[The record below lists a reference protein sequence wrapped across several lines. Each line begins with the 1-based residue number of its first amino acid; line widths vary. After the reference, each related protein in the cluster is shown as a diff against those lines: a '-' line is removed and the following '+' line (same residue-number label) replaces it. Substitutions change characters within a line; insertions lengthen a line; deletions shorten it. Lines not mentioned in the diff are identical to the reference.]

1 MHYLLL
7 GEDSIAKSRRIE
19 TIKSGVLTL
28 SESKGSDVSR
38 AVHFDYQVLYADKLS
53 AEELKKELITLPVVS
68 SKRLIVICR
77 VHALNTYNKAL
88 ILEFLEREKSDY
100 VEIIFDT
107 QETKARGPFL
117 KKISEKSKVEAF
129 GKDSRPSVFDMTN
142 AIQAR
147 KPREAISLLRELLDC
162 GDHPLQIMGA
172 LVWYWGRNKSRVSRE
187 KFHKGMKYLQE
198 ADLNIKRTRLTGDNA
213 VELVVVKLYLLTIC

>member
-19 TIKSGVLTL
+19 MIKSGSL
-28 SESKGSDVSR
+28 SFSEPRGSEVAR
-38 AVHFDYQVLYADKLS
+38 ADHFDYQVLYADKLS
-53 AEELKKELITLPVVS
+53 AEDLKKELITLPVVS
-68 SKRLIVICR
+68 SKRLMIIR
-77 VHALNTYNKAL
+77 RFHALNTYNKGL
-88 ILEFLEREKSDY
+88 ILEFLEKAGADY
-100 VEIIFDT
+100 LEIVFDT
-107 QETKARGPFL
+107 QETKVSGPFL
-117 KKISEKSKVEAF
+117 KKISEKSKVEVF
-129 GKDSRPSVFDMTN
+129 GKDLKPSVFDMTN

-147 KPREAISLLRELLDC
+147 KPSEAIKLLRELLDC

-187 KFHKGMKYLQE
+187 KFHKGMKYLQQ

-213 VELVVVKLYLLTIC
+213 VELVVVKLCSLTIC